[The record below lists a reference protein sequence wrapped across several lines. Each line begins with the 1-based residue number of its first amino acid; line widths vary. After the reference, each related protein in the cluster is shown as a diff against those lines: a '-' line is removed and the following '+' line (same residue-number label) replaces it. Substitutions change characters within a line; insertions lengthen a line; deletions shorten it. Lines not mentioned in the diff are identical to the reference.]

1 MRKALPLLLVALLAL
16 LSPFNAQATTAA
28 QVHAVMFWSDG
39 CPYCKSTL
47 TDFLPGIQQQY
58 GSQLEIT
65 LVELVTLE
73 DIDKFYALAASYG
86 LMKSQA
92 SVPLMLV
99 GSDILI
105 GADQVAAEMPAL
117 VEQYLAAGGVDYPAS
132 ALLDE
137 LLPTG
142 QLFTDFD
149 PARITNTAA
158 VAAAETK
165 SNGMAL
171 AWTTMIGMFAALL
184 VVGIFVVRAFQGR
197 PLPMPQWVEWAIPF
211 LAIVGLG
218 VALYLTYTGLNEVI
232 PICGPVAGCGDVQQS
247 PYAKL
252 FGILPVG
259 LLGAFGY
266 VAILLAW
273 LYRRFRRDRLAHLA
287 GPALFGMG
295 LFGTLFSIYL
305 TYLEIFV
312 IKAVCIWCI
321 SSAILITLLMLA
333 GLPPL
338 TQWLAAADEEEE

>member
-39 CPYCKSTL
+39 CPYCESTL
-47 TDFLPGIQQQY
+47 ADFLPGIQQQY

-86 LMKSQA
+86 LMKTQA
-92 SVPLMLV
+92 SVPLMLI

-171 AWTTMIGMFAALL
+171 AWATIIGMFAALL

-197 PLPMPQWVEWAIPF
+197 PLPLAAWVEWSIPF
-211 LAIVGLG
+211 LAIAGLG
-218 VALYLTYTGLNEVI
+218 VALYLTYVETTSARA
-232 PICGPVAGCGDVQQS
+232 ICGPIGDCNAVQQS

-338 TQWLAAADEEEE
+338 TQWLAAADEEE